1 MSEESFQEKTEP
13 ASPRKRAEAR
23 KQGNV
28 ARSMELNSALVLLAG
43 MIALRIFGGD
53 ILNTLKYVI
62 QWAFSNLAVV
72 ELTVDNFPD
81 YALSGL
87 TLMGVML
94 SPVVFIVLIAGV
106 GSSFIQG
113 GVVLTGEPLQP
124 KFSKINPVTGF
135 KRIFSMK
142 ALVDLAKNIMKL
154 VIIGTIGYVTL
165 KKEIA
170 VIPYLV
176 DRSVLQILDF
186 VGKTSFVLGMRI
198 GIALLILAGFDFW
211 YQKFEFDKKLK
222 MTKQEVRD
230 EFKRMEGDPHI
241 KSKIRSIQ
249 REQARKRMYAA
260 VAEADVVLT
269 NPTHLAVA
277 LKYDSEVSSAPI
289 LVAKGARLMAE
300 RIKQIAREHNV
311 PVIENKPLARLLYKT
326 TEIGSEIPYEIYRA
340 VAEILAYVY
349 RLKRKV

>member
-1 MSEESFQEKTEP
+1 MADDSFQEKTEP

-43 MIALRIFGGD
+43 MVALRIFGGD
-53 ILNTLKYVI
+53 IMETLKFVI
-62 QWAFSNLAVV
+62 RWVFTNLSVID
-72 ELTVDNFPD
+72 LTVDNFPD

-87 TLMGVML
+87 ALMGIML
-94 SPVVFIVLIAGV
+94 SPVVFIILVAGV
-106 GSSFIQG
+106 GSNFIQG
-113 GVVLTGEPLQP
+113 SVVITGEPIQP
-124 KFSKINPVTGF
+124 KFSKINPITGF
-135 KRIFSMK
+135 KRLFSMK
-142 ALVDLAKNIMKL
+142 ALVDLVKNIIKL
-154 VIIGTIGYVTL
+154 LIIGSIGYLTL

-170 VIPYLV
+170 VIPNLV
-176 DRSVLQILDF
+176 DRSVVQILEF
-186 VGKTSFVLGMRI
+186 VCKMSFILGIRI
-198 GIALLILAGFDFW
+198 GIVLLIMSAFDYW

-222 MTKQEVRD
+222 MTKQEVKE

-241 KSKIRSIQ
+241 KARIRSVQ
-249 REQARKRMYAA
+249 REQARKRMFAA

-277 LKYDSEVSSAPI
+277 LKYDPEVSTAPI

-300 RIKQIAREHNV
+300 RIKKIAREHNV
-311 PVIENKPLARLLYKT
+311 PVIENKPLARLLYRT
-326 TEIGSEIPYEIYRA
+326 TDIGSEIPYEIYRA